1 MSFTEIIFAPFLF
14 LTFFFFFLVR
24 KHLKAQIIVLLIA
37 SYIFY
42 GWWNITFLW
51 LIVASSVLD
60 YGMGLLIGNART
72 PGKRKIFLLIS
83 LTGNL
88 GLLAY
93 FKYAD
98 FFVRSAGAA
107 LASVGLDPH
116 WPLLNIVLPVG
127 ISFYT
132 FQSMSYTIDVYY
144 GHIKPERSLAGFLFF
159 VAAFP
164 QLVAGPIVRAKEFL
178 PQLKSNL
185 FERSDETGL
194 FFILYGLCKKI
205 FLADM
210 LGFYLADPVF
220 KDPGQ
225 FSPVELL
232 LGVYAYAFQIF
243 FDFSA
248 YSDIAIGL
256 GMLFGLTFPV
266 NFRSP
271 YLAGNPTEFWR
282 RWHITL
288 STWLRDYLYIPLGGN
303 RVGRNRMLFN
313 LMAVMLLGGLW
324 HGANWTFVIWGG
336 LHGLY
341 LVVYKIFGKD
351 KAIDAEK
358 FSLVHSFIFF
368 QLVCFA
374 WIFFRSANLEAAG
387 QFIAGLLDFNAG
399 SGHFKMSMAVALLAV
414 SVAVH
419 HAVEP
424 RLPSIAW
431 SFTETHWTMRSVI
444 IFSFFVLASVIG
456 EKGIAQQAFI
466 YFQF

>member
-14 LTFFFFFLVR
+14 ITFFTFFLFR
-24 KHLKAQIIVLLIA
+24 HHARAQIWVLLIA

-51 LIVASSVLD
+51 LIVISSLLD
-60 YGMGLLIGNART
+60 FAMGYLIFSATT
-72 PGKRKIFLLIS
+72 PGKRKFYLTLS

-88 GLLAY
+88 GLLGY
-93 FKYAD
+93 FKYAN
-98 FFVRSAGAA
+98 FFIASLGAG
-107 LASVGLDPH
+107 LKSVGLDPH
-116 WPLLNIVLPVG
+116 WPVLDIVLPVG

-132 FQSMSYTIDVYY
+132 FQTMSYSLDIYR
-144 GHIKPERSLAGFLFF
+144 GQIKPEKSLLNFLFF

-178 PQLKSNL
+178 PQLHDNL
-185 FERSDETGL
+185 FKRSDDSGL
-194 FFILYGLCKKI
+194 FYILYGLAKKI
-205 FLADM
+205 LLADM
-210 LGFYLADPVF
+210 LGYYIVDPVF
-220 KDPGQ
+220 Q
-225 FSPVELL
+225 SPERYSSLELV
-232 LGVYAYAFQIF
+232 LGTYAYAFQIF

-256 GMLFGLTFPV
+256 GRIFGLTFPV

-303 RVGRNRMLFN
+303 RVGRYRHIFN
-313 LMAVMLLGGLW
+313 LMMVMLLGGLW

-341 LVVYKIFGKD
+341 LVLYKIFGHESKD
-351 KAIDAEK
+351 TQKKYNVAA
-358 FSLVHSFIFF
+358 SLIFF

-374 WIFFRSANLEAAG
+374 WIFFRSGNLQTAG
-387 QFIAGLLDFNAG
+387 QFISGIAHFTLL
-399 SGHFKMSMAVALLAV
+399 SGNLPLWTVVGFLAVAV
-414 SVAVH
+414 FIH

-424 RLPSIAW
+424 KIDDLGKL
-431 SFTETHWTMRSVI
+431 FTNIHWAPRALV
-444 IFSFFVLASVIG
+444 IFSFFVLLSVIG
-456 EKGIAQQAFI
+456 QKGIAQQAFI